1 MWAEERS
8 DSSPSERGGKRTK
21 SENIGKL
28 RWKGRKRGS
37 STCTA
42 LTSVSVIAGRTVKLG
57 FRGQDRAEQWM
68 TAPSRDKYRR
78 SDHTQ
83 SPAEM
88 GEEEAG
94 GETSGSLFK
103 LI

>member
-1 MWAEERS
+1 M
-8 DSSPSERGGKRTK
+8 SS
-21 SENIGKL
+21 
-28 RWKGRKRGS
+28 
-37 STCTA
+37 
-42 LTSVSVIAGRTVKLG
+42 AGRTVKLG
-57 FRGQDRAEQWM
+57 LRGQGRAEQWM

-78 SDHTQ
+78 SDHSQ

-94 GETSGSLFK
+94 GETSGSPFQ